1 MDLQEGVKGLKNAVP
16 HTDEERLEI
25 FNLKKWIV
33 NSLVERVTIDRER
46 KLTVK
51 IRLNLLDTPD
61 TNPGQESG
69 AVHFGKVGIYTHTQ
83 SCRAH
88 RRHCVICG
96 SPFRPAFQFQPAGR
110 PGRSIER

>member
-69 AVHFGKVGIYTHTQ
+69 ALHFGKVGIYTHTQ

>member
-61 TNPGQESG
+61 TNL
-69 AVHFGKVGIYTHTQ
+69 
-83 SCRAH
+83 
-88 RRHCVICG
+88 
-96 SPFRPAFQFQPAGR
+96 
-110 PGRSIER
+110 GRSRVRCILERSEFIPIHNHAALIAVIA